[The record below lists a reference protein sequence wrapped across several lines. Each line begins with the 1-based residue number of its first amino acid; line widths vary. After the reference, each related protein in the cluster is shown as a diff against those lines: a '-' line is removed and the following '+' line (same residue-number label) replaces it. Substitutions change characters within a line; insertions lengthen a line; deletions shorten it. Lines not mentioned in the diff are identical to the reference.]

1 VRIASIWRPGLLGR
15 ATRPA
20 AGRRGLLPVQLGER
34 SNAAAAV
41 QQRLA
46 ANGVCL
52 AVDGEFGPITRR
64 AVRAFQRA
72 HGLVAD
78 GVVGRA
84 TWGALVACGR
94 QRSQP
99 RC

>member
-1 VRIASIWRPGLLGR
+1 V
-15 ATRPA
+15 
-20 AGRRGLLPVQLGER
+20 
-34 SNAAAAV
+34 AAV

-46 ANGVCL
+46 ANGICL

-84 TWGALVACGR
+84 TWGALVTYGR